1 VITAIGLTNKVWI
14 IITSVIVSFV
24 AILAFAKPIG
34 EFIIRHPALK
44 ILALSFLITIG
55 VTIFMEGLHKHVPKA
70 YIYLPMGFA
79 LLVEILQMRYEHNKK
94 RGMHIGNPKAA

>member
-1 VITAIGLTNKVWI
+1 M
-14 IITSVIVSFV
+14 

-34 EFIIRHPALK
+34 EFIIRKPTLK

-55 VTIFMEGLHKHVPKA
+55 VTIFMEGLHQHVPKA

-79 LLVEILQMRYEHNKK
+79 LFVEILQLRYEKNKDK
-94 RGMHIGNPKAA
+94 HFSASESS